1 MLLID
6 SVKIEPKYVETN
18 SYIICRKVHVNQ
30 K

>member
-6 SVKIEPKYVETN
+6 SVKIPKYVETN